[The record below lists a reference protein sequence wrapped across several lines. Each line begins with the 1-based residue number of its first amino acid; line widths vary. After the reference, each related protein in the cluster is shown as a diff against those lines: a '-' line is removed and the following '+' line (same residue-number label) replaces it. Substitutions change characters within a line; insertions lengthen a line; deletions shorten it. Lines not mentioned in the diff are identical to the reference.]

1 MATVI
6 EALKGINAYPIPRL
20 TLLSIIDNRGLF
32 DGEELTQDILRSAEF
47 KLAQADLFMW
57 LSLAPDVSQGGQTY
71 SFTDEQRMQLRNKAN
86 GIYKEYET
94 IGVGSAPKPIYG
106 YKGNK
111 L

>member
-1 MATVI
+1 MATI
-6 EALKGINAYPIPRL
+6 IDALKGINGYPIPRL

-32 DGEELTQDILRSAEF
+32 EGEELTQDILRSAEF
-47 KLAQADLFMW
+47 KLAQADMLMW
-57 LSLAPDVSQGGQTY
+57 LSLAPNVSQGGQTY

-86 GIYKEYET
+86 GIYKDAISE
-94 IGVGSAPKPIYG
+94 GSAPKPIYG